1 MTFTT
6 VRPSPAVT
14 IATWTA
20 LGLLAVII
28 LVGGILLFPVSASLA
43 RDNPEFAGLRIP
55 LLALA
60 LAIGV
65 CAEAVLAATAL
76 LVGYIHQDRI
86 FDRAAARAVDLL
98 VLTVLVA
105 TVLTASLLP
114 FIPGPPPLALVTVG
128 GVVVGVALTLVL
140 SVLRSL
146 LRRAVLM
153 RVELDE
159 VV

>member
-1 MTFTT
+1 MTSHIPPPSLAAT
-6 VRPSPAVT
+6 VVT
-14 IATWTA
+14 LMA
-20 LGLLAVII
+20 LGLLAAVIF
-28 LVGGILLFPVSASLA
+28 VGGIALFPVSDSLA
-43 RDNPEFAGLRIP
+43 RENPEFADLQTP
-55 LLALA
+55 LLTLA
-60 LAIGV
+60 LAICV
-65 CAEAVLAATAL
+65 CAETVLAATAL

-98 VLTVLVA
+98 VITVIVA

-114 FIPGPPPLALVTVG
+114 FIPGPPPLALLIFG
-128 GVVVGVALTLVL
+128 GVLVGITLVLVL

>member
-1 MTFTT
+1 MSSNTP
-6 VRPSPAVT
+6 RPSHAMT
-14 IATWTA
+14 IATWMA
-20 LGLLAVII
+20 LGTLAFVIV
-28 LVGGILLFPVSASLA
+28 VGGILLFPVSASLA
-43 RDNPEFAGLRIP
+43 RDNPEFADLQTP

-60 LAIGV
+60 LGIGV

-98 VLTVLVA
+98 VLTVIIA

-114 FIPGPPPLALVTVG
+114 FIPGPPPLALLIVG
-128 GVVVGVALTLVL
+128 SVLLGITLSLVL